1 MVIEIDEPPLEGV
14 RDAIRELPWVRWSFR
29 LPKVS
34 A

>member
-1 MVIEIDEPPLEGV
+1 MVIEIDEPPPEAV
-14 RDAIRELPWVRWSFR
+14 RDEIRALPWVRWSFR